1 MPTKPR
7 SRKVAISA
15 FLSGHFCSIPVRI
28 APSLHRLFGL
38 HTFLK
43 RKFSADG
50 HEEAHKTIQNASKMV
65 KIKCFHIFH
74 DNFKVP
80 WSTLDGFWKKFRSDP
95 PHPVRT
101 GPSIWPTGPNFCPD
115 IHQAGIWLIGC
126 KCPKPVRIGTK
137 PW

>member
-1 MPTKPR
+1 MKYVDQGPRIMPTKPR
-7 SRKVAISA
+7 SQKVAISA

-43 RKFSADG
+43 RKISADG
-50 HEEAHKTIQNASKMV
+50 REEVHKTVQNASKMP
-65 KIKCFHIFH
+65 KIKCFDIFR

-80 WSTLDGFWKKFRSDP
+80 TSCPDWTQHLA
-95 PHPVRT
+95 H
-101 GPSIWPTGPNFCPD
+101 TGPNFCPD